1 MRGGDL
7 SPGACRKG
15 GLRLLVAALF
25 LLASC
30 SSFFRTSVPQREG
43 TLAVPGLLG
52 PVEIVRDAYGIPHIT
67 AENDHDLY
75 FAQGFVHAQ
84 DRLFQM
90 DMERRVARGELA
102 EIYGEKALYA
112 DRLFRHLGF
121 SARAPGLFASLPEES
136 KAIVRSYCEGVNAA
150 MESLGAWPVEHR
162 LLRFAPR
169 EFTPEDVAAIG
180 LLKSFGLAQ
189 WGDEVALFQAREK
202 LPGEKADELM
212 PRVIP
217 DSPVI
222 APGFVASMPSGLSPS
237 VLSEGLASLRRSVGA
252 LPRAGGSNAW
262 AVSGEKSATGLPIL
276 ANDPHILLPSPSL
289 WYEIHLVA
297 PGVDVYGVSFPG
309 APCVVI
315 GHNPDIAWGF
325 TNAMLD
331 DADFFIEKMDG
342 EQVMFRGKW
351 IPMRKRLEKIR
362 VRGKGEETLPV
373 WETPHGPVLSPVLS
387 GVSAALSL
395 RWVGFDGG
403 DAPGVLHALNR
414 ARNRKEF
421 VDAVSGFPHP
431 AQNIVYAEIF
441 FDPQTHLFR
450 GIPFCSIVD
459 GINRAC
465 LDARDTLG
473 IDTKLIMCFL
483 RHLSE
488 EGAFDTLIES
498 LPYKDLIYGVGLDS
512 SEVGNPPEK
521 FKRVFAKAEQEGFAL
536 VAHAGEEGG
545 PEYIW
550 GALEHLKAERID
562 HGVRCDEDDDLV
574 RTLIEN
580 DIPLTVCPL
589 SNVRLRVF
597 DNLEDHNLKTL
608 LRRGVNVSVHS
619 DDPAYFGG
627 YLCENLIACHKALDL
642 GKQDI
647 INLVQNSFKSAFID
661 GHTRDFY
668 IDWLDNVINAHREV
682 F

>member
-1 MRGGDL
+1 M
-7 SPGACRKG
+7 
-15 GLRLLVAALF
+15 LLEMMNMNIEDFIYALPKAE
-25 LLASC
+25 LHLHI
-30 SSFFRTSVPQREG
+30 EG
-43 TLAVPGLLG
+43 TLEPQMMLDMAERNKVTIPYKS
-52 PVEIVRDAYGIPHIT
+52 VQEIEDAKQFT
-67 AENDHDLY
+67 NLQSFLDLY
-75 FAQGFVHAQ
+75 
-84 DRLFQM
+84 
-90 DMERRVARGELA
+90 
-102 EIYGEKALYA
+102 YA
-112 DRLFRHLGF
+112 
-121 SARAPGLFASLPEES
+121 
-136 KAIVRSYCEGVNAA
+136 
-150 MESLGAWPVEHR
+150 GA
-162 LLRFAPR
+162 
-169 EFTPEDVAAIG
+169 
-180 LLKSFGLAQ
+180 
-189 WGDEVALFQAREK
+189 
-202 LPGEKADELM
+202 
-212 PRVIP
+212 
-217 DSPVI
+217 
-222 APGFVASMPSGLSPS
+222 S
-237 VLSEGLASLRRSVGA
+237 VLIHEQDFYDLT
-252 LPRAGGSNAW
+252 W
-262 AVSGEKSATGLPIL
+262 AYLKKC
-276 ANDPHILLPSPSL
+276 
-289 WYEIHLVA
+289 Y
-297 PGVDVYGVSFPG
+297 
-309 APCVVI
+309 
-315 GHNPDIAWGF
+315 
-325 TNAMLD
+325 
-331 DADFFIEKMDG
+331 
-342 EQVMFRGKW
+342 
-351 IPMRKRLEKIR
+351 
-362 VRGKGEETLPV
+362 
-373 WETPHGPVLSPVLS
+373 
-387 GVSAALSL
+387 
-395 RWVGFDGG
+395 
-403 DAPGVLHALNR
+403 
-414 ARNRKEF
+414 
-421 VDAVSGFPHP
+421 
-431 AQNIVYAEIF
+431 AQNVVYAEIF

-597 DNLEDHNLKTL
+597 DKLEDHNLKTL

-642 GKQDI
+642 SKQDI
-647 INLVQNSFKSAFID
+647 IRLVRNSFKSAFID

-668 IDWLDNVINAHREV
+668 IDWMDNVINAYREV
-682 F
+682 H